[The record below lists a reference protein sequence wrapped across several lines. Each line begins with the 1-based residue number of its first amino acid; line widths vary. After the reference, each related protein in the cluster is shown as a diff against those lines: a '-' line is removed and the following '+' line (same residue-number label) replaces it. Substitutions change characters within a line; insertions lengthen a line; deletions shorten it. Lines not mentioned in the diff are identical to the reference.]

1 MNHTKPK
8 NKKNNLETELT
19 SIALYD
25 FRNAKREREREI
37 ETLSLRGFWSTKI
50 EECGQEEEEQCP
62 FVLWSP
68 HNTQRSVRAIYL

>member
-1 MNHTKPK
+1 MIS
-8 NKKNNLETELT
+8 EMQ
-19 SIALYD
+19 
-25 FRNAKREREREI
+25 REKERKI